1 MPEVLLSIEMPVERS
16 GCTPIKPGDCYTWKD
31 VHFKLFMIYRLA
43 FHIFIIF
50 ALTLKIQIVMHSQS
64 GHNELDLVIRL
75 KNGDIHAFK
84 QIYLHYWEHLY
95 RIAYAR
101 LRSKEAAEEI
111 VQDLF
116 TRLWEKRATLT
127 IEKSLSAYL
136 STSVSYLI
144 FNYIDA
150 QRVRVSYAQA
160 AQHFPAIVES
170 SPEEKLSFEELYTL
184 LEQEI
189 NALPEQCRAVFKLRK
204 EEEYSI
210 KEIAQELNIAP
221 KTVEMHLTRAFKAL
235 RVRLSNLFTFLFF

>member
-1 MPEVLLSIEMPVERS
+1 MN
-16 GCTPIKPGDCYTWKD
+16 
-31 VHFKLFMIYRLA
+31 
-43 FHIFIIF
+43 
-50 ALTLKIQIVMHSQS
+50 SQS
-64 GHNELDLVIRL
+64 GYNELDLLLRL
-75 KNGDIHAFK
+75 KKGDTHAFK
-84 QIYLHYWEHLY
+84 LIYLHYWEGLY
-95 RIAYAR
+95 RIAFAK

-116 TRLWEKRATLT
+116 TRLWEKRATLH

-150 QRVRVSYAQA
+150 QRVRSTYAQTV
-160 AQHFPAIVES
+160 QHAPTLLES
-170 SPEEKLSFEELYTL
+170 SPEEKLSFEELYSL
-184 LEQEI
+184 LEKEI
-189 NALPEQCRAVFKLRK
+189 NALPDQCRAVFKLRK

-235 RVRLSNLFTFLFF
+235 RVRLSNLFNLLIF